1 MKSQKQ
7 IQRAPD
13 GGTRPLPST
22 TAPAGSHSTMLWKR
36 PGFLLRRLHQI
47 HIAIFLEECGDEVTP
62 VQYSVLQALSSA
74 GAADQSSLSR
84 TVSLDRTNVADV
96 LWRLEERGFV
106 KRVSFANDRRM
117 VLTEITPPGRALLKR
132 VSAASDRAHARTIAA
147 LSARDRASFLRTLQH
162 LIDAANGSH
171 A

>member
-1 MKSQKQ
+1 
-7 IQRAPD
+7 
-13 GGTRPLPST
+13 
-22 TAPAGSHSTMLWKR
+22 MLRNR

-47 HIAIFLEECGDEVTP
+47 HIALFLEECGDEMVTP

-84 TVSLDRTNVADV
+84 AVSLERTNVADV
-96 LWRLEERGFV
+96 LRRLEARGFV
-106 KRVSFANDRRM
+106 RRVSFFNDRRM
-117 VLTEITPPGRALLKR
+117 VLTEITPLGRALLKR

-147 LSARDRASFLRTLQH
+147 LSPRDRASFLRTLQH
-162 LIDAANGSH
+162 LIDAANSGH